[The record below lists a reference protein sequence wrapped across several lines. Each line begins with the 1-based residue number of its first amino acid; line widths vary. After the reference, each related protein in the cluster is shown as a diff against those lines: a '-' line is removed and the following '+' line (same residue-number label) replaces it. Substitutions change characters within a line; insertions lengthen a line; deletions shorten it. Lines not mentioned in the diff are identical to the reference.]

1 MLLRKTLKIKKMT
14 ELLVFIL
21 MYISRL
27 MMQLLYLYREY
38 DIQESKD
45 VSLPAQ
51 LLQTFQLPLI
61 AVVQFTYKLFTGTH
75 FEFD

>member
-1 MLLRKTLKIKKMT
+1 
-14 ELLVFIL
+14 
-21 MYISRL
+21 
-27 MMQLLYLYREY
+27 MQLLYLYREY